1 MTSNSSPHSGTLVV
15 LMLQHHLAA
24 WQAAPQQ
31 SLHDLP
37 IEGEKNWLPAAT
49 KASIL
54 PQSLA
59 DLDERIGCQLPLLLV
74 YDAASQPMLEAA
86 LPQLVALLKGRN
98 WQIIS
103 YDKLQER
110 FGTGHQETVLPSRDW
125 LAEQLLPLLLAA
137 DDCNERERL
146 QEATRLQH
154 ASLSEQMQQ
163 ERQSLERE
171 NETLRRQIAALRTVD
186 AERLI
191 TFLPALFPRVFS
203 VINGR
208 DLALLTG
215 RIEPYALPNPYP
227 EPSEESLFVLQRKFR
242 MLPREQQAQIVA
254 FMVVLPQRQQ
264 LMPRVELRDLVL
276 ELESEVLN
284 GRG

>member
-1 MTSNSSPHSGTLVV
+1 MTSNSSPQTGTLVV

-31 SLHDLP
+31 PVHDLP
-37 IEGEKNWLPAAT
+37 IEGEINWLPTNAR
-49 KASIL
+49 ASCV

-59 DLDERIGCQLPLLLV
+59 DLDERVGCQLPLLLV
-74 YDAASQPMLEAA
+74 YDAASQPMLEEA
-86 LPQLVALLKGRN
+86 LPQSVARFKGRN
-98 WQIIS
+98 WQIVS
-103 YDKLQER
+103 YDKLRER
-110 FGTGHQETVLPSRDW
+110 FAIGLLETALPPRDW
-125 LAEQLLPLLLAA
+125 IAEQLLPMLLAA
-137 DDCNERERL
+137 DDISERERL
-146 QEATRLQH
+146 REATRHQH
-154 ASLSEQMQQ
+154 ESLSEQMQQ

-203 VINGR
+203 VLNGR

-242 MLPREQQAQIVA
+242 VLPREQQAPVVA
-254 FMVVLPQRQQ
+254 FMAELPQRQ
-264 LMPRVELRDLVL
+264 LLKPRAEMRDLVL